1 MRVFARRRPTAKIA
15 PRVPVSPGA
24 FERWT
29 ATRGAPQARTRAVPR
44 VMTLED
50 AIARYEA
57 TKAAAIATARDAAVR
72 AREEATR
79 AQRVVMNAPAPALA
93 ARFARADGFVDR
105 GAYPVFVERI
115 AVGSVIF
122 SQSYARDAWLHVKN
136 NHLLVALF
144 MAHPKHPFS
153 RTERAVCLFCSLI
166 MGFGLTCAFGLI
178 ADEPDKTVVSVIV
191 GGFIQG
197 VYDALLRMFAECIC
211 IQSCP
216 RCVVNCFETCGRIGM
231 VLQFLLG
238 ILVLCIGFLAFVTSE
253 SLRALGG
260 VTWRFAMSKAS
271 SWVVASMIFVLLGH
285 HLARRNQMR
294 PAASRHTFSEKEAHE
309 RWNTPQEPWCCS
321 CCLPSRAP
329 SYFWNYYIGEDV
341 SFEDLPMKPP
351 KYAVKNF
358 GCVCGQ
364 DEDDEDGVPAQL

>member
-29 ATRGAPQARTRAVPR
+29 ATRGAPQARTRAAPR

-153 RTERAVCLFCSLI
+153 
-166 MGFGLTCAFGLI
+166 
-178 ADEPDKTVVSVIV
+178 
-191 GGFIQG
+191 
-197 VYDALLRMFAECIC
+197 
-211 IQSCP
+211 
-216 RCVVNCFETCGRIGM
+216 
-231 VLQFLLG
+231 
-238 ILVLCIGFLAFVTSE
+238 
-253 SLRALGG
+253 
-260 VTWRFAMSKAS
+260 
-271 SWVVASMIFVLLGH
+271 
-285 HLARRNQMR
+285 
-294 PAASRHTFSEKEAHE
+294 
-309 RWNTPQEPWCCS
+309 
-321 CCLPSRAP
+321 
-329 SYFWNYYIGEDV
+329 
-341 SFEDLPMKPP
+341 
-351 KYAVKNF
+351 
-358 GCVCGQ
+358 
-364 DEDDEDGVPAQL
+364 

>member
-1 MRVFARRRPTAKIA
+1 MKPWIA
-15 PRVPVSPGA
+15 SRQRPVSA
-24 FERWT
+24 
-29 ATRGAPQARTRAVPR
+29 ATIDPPFKV
-44 VMTLED
+44 
-50 AIARYEA
+50 
-57 TKAAAIATARDAAVR
+57 
-72 AREEATR
+72 
-79 AQRVVMNAPAPALA
+79 NAPAPALA

>member
-1 MRVFARRRPTAKIA
+1 MDGDARCPA
-15 PRVPVSPGA
+15 GA
-24 FERWT
+24 D
-29 ATRGAPQARTRAVPR
+29 ARGPR

-341 SFEDLPMKPP
+341 SFEDLPMKRP